1 MDECSKLPLEG
12 VKVLDL
18 SRVLAGPYATMVLG
32 DLGADVIKVEHP
44 ERGDDTRHWGPPFA
58 GEGEARESAYFLAV
72 NRNKRSIGVDLKDPE
87 GLERIK
93 ELAAEADVVIEN
105 WRRGALEKF
114 GLDYEALRE
123 ANPGLIY
130 CSITGFGPGPDE
142 ERPGY
147 DFLVQARGGVMGI
160 TGQPGGEPTKVGV
173 AISDIVCGLFASN
186 AILAALHRRA
196 ATGEGARIEVPLFE
210 STLGW
215 LANRGQEY
223 LISGK
228 DTGLIGNAHP
238 SIVPYQTF
246 DASDKPIVVAVGNNT
261 QFAGLCKAVGRPEL
275 AEDERF
281 ATNPDRVANREALI
295 PESPTR
301 VQQAARGRVGRGDPG
316 RGHPVRTRQH
326 ARRRVRRRA
335 RPRARA
341 YSRISI
347 IPRPACSR
355 CSPRRYSSTANA
367 SLSAVLHQPS
377 ASTRTKR
384 TTIGASSFEPRPER
398 FANRPCTCGPRH
410 QGFRGAIRWPR
421 TRSLA

>member
-1 MDECSKLPLEG
+1 MDDGLNLPLAG

-72 NRNKRSIGVDLKDPE
+72 NRNKRSIAVDLKAPE
-87 GLERIK
+87 GLERIRK
-93 ELAAEADVVIEN
+93 LAAGADVVIEN
-105 WRRGALEKF
+105 WRRGALEKL
-114 GLDYEALRE
+114 GLGYEALRE
-123 ANPGLIY
+123 ANHALVY

-160 TGQPGGEPTKVGV
+160 TGQPGDEPTKVGV

-186 AILAALHRRA
+186 AILAALHRRDT
-196 ATGEGARIEVPLFE
+196 TGEGSRIEVPLFE

-223 LISGK
+223 LVSGEDK
-228 DTGLIGNAHP
+228 GLIGNAHP

-246 DASDKPIVVAVGNNT
+246 DASDKPLVVAVGNNS
-261 QFAGLCKAVGRPEL
+261 QFAWLCKAVGRPEL

-295 PESPTR
+295 AEL
-301 VQQAARGRVGRGDPG
+301 QEEFG
-316 RGHPVRTRQH
+316 
-326 ARRRVRRRA
+326 
-335 RPRARA
+335 
-341 YSRISI
+341 
-347 IPRPACSR
+347 
-355 CSPRRYSSTANA
+355 
-367 SLSAVLHQPS
+367 
-377 ASTRTKR
+377 KR
-384 TTIGASSFEPRPER
+384 TADEWVAEIRAAGVPSGPVNTLADVFADEHVRGSGMLQDIVHASAGPLKMLASPILIDSERLPIRRPPPTKGQHTDE
-398 FANRPCTCGPRH
+398 TLD
-410 QGFRGAIRWPR
+410 W
-421 TRSLA
+421 T

>member
-1 MDECSKLPLEG
+1 MDDGQRLPLAG
-12 VKVLDL
+12 VKILDL

-72 NRNKRSIGVDLKDPE
+72 NRNKRSIGVDLKDVE

-93 ELAAEADVVIEN
+93 SLASGADVVIEN
-105 WRRGALEKF
+105 WRRGALEKL
-114 GLDYEALRE
+114 GLGYEALRTT
-123 ANPGLIY
+123 NPGLVY
-130 CSITGFGPGPDE
+130 CSIIGFGPGPDE

-160 TGQPGGEPTKVGV
+160 TGQPGGDPTKVGV

-186 AILAALHRRA
+186 AILAALHRRDV
-196 ATGEGARIEVPLFE
+196 TGEGSRIEVPLFE

-223 LISGK
+223 LVSGE

-246 DASDKPIVVAVGNNT
+246 DASDKPLVVAVGNNS
-261 QFAGLCKAVGRPEL
+261 QFAALCNAVGRPEL

-281 ATNPDRVANREALI
+281 ATNPDRVANREVLI
-295 PESPTR
+295 SEL
-301 VQQAARGRVGRGDPG
+301 QKEFGQ
-316 RGHPVRTRQH
+316 
-326 ARRRVRRRA
+326 
-335 RPRARA
+335 
-341 YSRISI
+341 
-347 IPRPACSR
+347 RPADEWVEEIRAAGVPSGPVNTLADVFADDHVR
-355 CSPRRYSSTANA
+355 GSGMLQDITHASAGPLKMLASPILIDSERPPIRRPPPTLGQHTDEA
-367 SLSAVLHQPS
+367 LD
-377 ASTRTKR
+377 
-384 TTIGASSFEPRPER
+384 
-398 FANRPCTCGPRH
+398 
-410 QGFRGAIRWPR
+410 W
-421 TRSLA
+421 

>member
-1 MDECSKLPLEG
+1 MDNGPRLPLAG
-12 VKVLDL
+12 VKILDL

-87 GLERIK
+87 GLERTK
-93 ELAAEADVVIEN
+93 RLAAGADVVIEN
-105 WRRGALEKF
+105 WRRGALEKL
-114 GLDYEALRE
+114 GLGYEALRA
-123 ANPGLIY
+123 ANPGLVY

-186 AILAALHRRA
+186 AILAALHRRDV
-196 ATGEGARIEVPLFE
+196 TGEGSRIEVPLFE

-223 LISGK
+223 LVSGEDK
-228 DTGLIGNAHP
+228 GLIGNAHP

-246 DASDKPIVVAVGNNT
+246 DASDKPLVVAVGNNS

-281 ATNPDRVANREALI
+281 ATNPDRVAHREELI
-295 PESPTR
+295 SELQE
-301 VQQAARGRVGRGDPG
+301 VFGQ
-316 RGHPVRTRQH
+316 
-326 ARRRVRRRA
+326 
-335 RPRARA
+335 
-341 YSRISI
+341 
-347 IPRPACSR
+347 RPADEWVEEIRAAGVPSGPVNTLADVFADDHVR
-355 CSPRRYSSTANA
+355 GSGILQDIVHASAGPLKMLASPILIDSKRLPIRRPPPTLGQHSDET
-367 SLSAVLHQPS
+367 LD
-377 ASTRTKR
+377 
-384 TTIGASSFEPRPER
+384 
-398 FANRPCTCGPRH
+398 
-410 QGFRGAIRWPR
+410 WM
-421 TRSLA
+421 

>member
-1 MDECSKLPLEG
+1 MVDASKLPLAG
-12 VKVLDL
+12 VRVLDL

-32 DLGADVIKVEHP
+32 DLGADVVKVEHP

-87 GLERIK
+87 GLERI
-93 ELAAEADVVIEN
+93 ERLAAGADVVIEN
-105 WRRGALEKF
+105 WRRGALEKL
-114 GLDYEALRE
+114 GLGYEALRE
-123 ANPGLIY
+123 SNPGIVY

-186 AILAALHRRA
+186 AILAALHRRD

-223 LISGK
+223 LVSGE

-246 DASDKPIVVAVGNNT
+246 DASDKPLVVAVGNNS
-261 QFAGLCKAVGRPEL
+261 QFAGLCKAVGRPDL

-295 PESPTR
+295 SEL
-301 VQQAARGRVGRGDPG
+301 QEEFGR
-316 RGHPVRTRQH
+316 
-326 ARRRVRRRA
+326 
-335 RPRARA
+335 
-341 YSRISI
+341 
-347 IPRPACSR
+347 RPADEWVAEIR
-355 CSPRRYSSTANA
+355 VAGVP
-367 SLSAVLHQPS
+367 
-377 ASTRTKR
+377 
-384 TTIGASSFEPRPER
+384 
-398 FANRPCTCGPRH
+398 CGPVNTLADVFADDH
-410 QGFRGAIRWPR
+410 LQGSGVLQDIIHASAGPLKMLASPILVDTERLPIRRPPPTLGQHTDETLDW
-421 TRSLA
+421 

>member
-1 MDECSKLPLEG
+1 MDDGPKLPLAG

-72 NRNKRSIGVDLKDPE
+72 NRNKRSIGVDLKAPE
-87 GLERIK
+87 GLERVK
-93 ELAAEADVVIEN
+93 KLAAGADVVIEN
-105 WRRGALEKF
+105 WRRGALEKL
-114 GLDYEALRE
+114 GLGYEALR
-123 ANPGLIY
+123 AKNPGLVY

-186 AILAALHRRA
+186 AILAALHRRD
-196 ATGEGARIEVPLFE
+196 ATGEGSRIEVPLFE

-223 LISGK
+223 LVSREDK
-228 DTGLIGNAHP
+228 GLIGNAHP

-246 DASDKPIVVAVGNNT
+246 DASDKPLVVAVGNNS
-261 QFAGLCKAVGRPEL
+261 QFAGLCKAVGRREL
-275 AEDERF
+275 TEDERF

-295 PESPTR
+295 SELQEEIGKRSADEWTEEIRAAGVPSGPVNTLADVFADDHVRGSGILQDIVHASAGPLKMLASPILIDTER
-301 VQQAARGRVGRGDPG
+301 LPIRRPPPTLG
-316 RGHPVRTRQH
+316 QH
-326 ARRRVRRRA
+326 
-335 RPRARA
+335 
-341 YSRISI
+341 
-347 IPRPACSR
+347 
-355 CSPRRYSSTANA
+355 TDET
-367 SLSAVLHQPS
+367 LDW
-377 ASTRTKR
+377 T
-384 TTIGASSFEPRPER
+384 
-398 FANRPCTCGPRH
+398 
-410 QGFRGAIRWPR
+410 
-421 TRSLA
+421 

>member
-1 MDECSKLPLEG
+1 MLPLEG

-32 DLGADVIKVEHP
+32 DLGASVIKVEHP

-58 GEGEARESAYFLAV
+58 GEGEDRESAYFLAV
-72 NRNKRSIGVDLKDPE
+72 NRNKRSIGVDLKDQE
-87 GLERIK
+87 GLEQVKR
-93 ELAAEADVVIEN
+93 LAAGADVVIEN
-105 WRRGALEKF
+105 WRRGALEKL
-114 GLDYEALRE
+114 GLGYEALSE
-123 ANPGLIY
+123 ANPGLVY

-173 AISDIVCGLFASN
+173 AISDIVCGMFASN

-223 LISGK
+223 LISGE
-228 DTGLIGNAHP
+228 DTGFIGNAHP

-246 DASDKPIVVAVGNNT
+246 DASDKPLVVAVGNNT
-261 QFAGLCKAVGRPEL
+261 QFAELCKVVGRPEL
-275 AEDERF
+275 AEDERY

-295 PESPTR
+295 PELQEEFR
-301 VQQAARGRVGRGDPG
+301 K
-316 RGHPVRTRQH
+316 
-326 ARRRVRRRA
+326 
-335 RPRARA
+335 
-341 YSRISI
+341 
-347 IPRPACSR
+347 RPADAWVQEIRAAGVPSGPVNPLADVFADDHVKG
-355 CSPRRYSSTANA
+355 SGI
-367 SLSAVLHQPS
+367 LQDLKHPS
-377 ASTRTKR
+377 AGSLKMV
-384 TTIGASSFEPRPER
+384 ASPILVDGERLPIRRPPPTLGQHTGE
-398 FANRPCTCGPRH
+398 TED
-410 QGFRGAIRWPR
+410 W
-421 TRSLA
+421 T